1 MIKIFTAQHPTEAH
15 LVKGLL
21 ETEGIV
27 AEVQGERLFAV
38 RGEVPITEDTLPTVW
53 VDDASAERAVAI
65 IEDYAR
71 RNAPADT
78 LDTPWRCPSCAELV
92 EPQFESC
99 WKCGTDRPA

>member
-1 MIKIFTAQHPTEAH
+1 MIKVFVAQHPTEAH

-21 ETEGIV
+21 ETDGIV

-53 VDDASAERAVAI
+53 VDDGSAERALAI

-71 RNAPADT
+71 RNAPADS
-78 LDTPWRCPSCAELV
+78 LDPPWQCASCGEQV
-92 EPQFESC
+92 EAQFGTC
-99 WKCGTDRPA
+99 WKCGAERPA